1 MVTPSGEPH
10 SQCQCQCGVLDDT
23 SRTSPLQ
30 GHLTV
35 LKVTVC
41 HTAGHYGEEYDDCSW
56 SEPAIH
62 RPTHLRSSLTV
73 NEDSIVCTRTLRL
86 FAAVSFL
93 WVTLVRRASFIVVA
107 TAIRGQYGTAKVR
120 HVITTQSP
128 RVHAEVIYCRCPHS
142 MRSRVSK

>member
-1 MVTPSGEPH
+1 MSPHVYINIIILFLLLFVVTPSGEPH

-62 RPTHLRSSLTV
+62 RPTHLRSSITV

-86 FAAVSFL
+86 FAAVSFFMGHACQTS
-93 WVTLVRRASFIVVA
+93 VIHCGGDSHSR
-107 TAIRGQYGTAKVR
+107 AIRHR
-120 HVITTQSP
+120 
-128 RVHAEVIYCRCPHS
+128 
-142 MRSRVSK
+142 